1 MKKLIMG
8 LIIITAV
15 MLLSATAN
23 AKTLT
28 RYTTRTVSL
37 KTYSKRTVYRV
48 PRNTRLT
55 QLSSGRIWSKVKY
68 KNCILW
74 IHTKWLHAENLPGKK
89 QAAYNIKY
97 LRTRAPIHWRGRKY
111 TYYTSRQFPVWKLP
125 VPGLHLDRNG
135 IWCDKDGYIVLGS
148 SVSNK
153 INRLVVATPFGKY
166 GKVYDTGGYSTPGWL
181 MDTAVSW

>member
-1 MKKLIMG
+1 MIMA
-8 LIIITAV
+8 ITFSV
-15 MLLSATAN
+15 ESYAN

-48 PRNTRLT
+48 KRNTRLT

-68 KNCILW
+68 KNHILW
-74 IHTKWLHAENLPGKK
+74 IHTKWLHSENLPGKK
-89 QAAYNIKY
+89 QAAYNIEY
-97 LRTRAPIHWRGRKY
+97 LRTCGPINWRGRKY
-111 TYYTSRQFPVWKLP
+111 TYYTSRQFPVWRLP
-125 VPGLHLDRNG
+125 IEGLHLDKNG

-148 SVSNK
+148 SVANK
-153 INRLVVATPFGKY
+153 VSRKVVATPFGKY
-166 GKVYDTGGYSTPGWL
+166 GKVYDNGGYSTPGWL